1 MPVTV
6 RLLWPGP
13 LGQCL
18 PIGLQENSNTF
29 QEGWLKANQQLVK
42 ENNKLL
48 KAQNLINDGKR
59 FLRMQSVF
67 ADNVPF
73 ETLHVWHPGNI
84 EVMSV

>member
-67 ADNVPF
+67 ADNVLF
-73 ETLHVWHPGNI
+73 ETSHVWHPGN
-84 EVMSV
+84 S

>member
-1 MPVTV
+1 MLTN
-6 RLLWPGP
+6 R
-13 LGQCL
+13 
-18 PIGLQENSNTF
+18 ITENSNTF

-48 KAQNLINDGKR
+48 KAQNLINNGKH
-59 FLRMQSVF
+59 FLRMQSVSP
-67 ADNVPF
+67 DNVLF